1 MSTSVAPATPD
12 ATGDPRSPGEPEGTG
27 GDTGRPAVV
36 ARTVTWREL
45 ATSRGAL
52 VAYAFIFP
60 YVAFFVAFRILPAL
74 YGVLL
79 SFGDVSLSGKFRLV
93 GTENFARLISDD
105 VFWHSLR
112 VTGIYAVL
120 AIPLSVV
127 LSLLMA
133 QLCNRTM
140 RGMSFY
146 RSLFFLP
153 VVTSPVISG
162 IIFVWLFSGGGPID
176 ELLSTAGLEL
186 GSWLQNQH
194 LVLPALALVAAWGSF
209 GYNMLIL
216 LAGMLAIP
224 TDYYEAAELDGAG
237 AWHRFRYITMPL
249 LKPAL
254 FFVLVLETVKSF
266 QAFDMIYVMTGGGP
280 SRGSYTLTFMI
291 FDQGF
296 GYFEFG
302 YASAVGVV
310 LLVITLILSLIQ
322 RRLVGRNDT

>member
-1 MSTSVAPATPD
+1 
-12 ATGDPRSPGEPEGTG
+12 
-27 GDTGRPAVV
+27 
-36 ARTVTWREL
+36 
-45 ATSRGAL
+45 
-52 VAYAFIFP
+52 
-60 YVAFFVAFRILPAL
+60 
-74 YGVLL
+74 
-79 SFGDVSLSGKFRLV
+79 V
-93 GTENFARLISDD
+93 GLENFARLVQDD

-112 VTGIYAVL
+112 VTTIYALL
-120 AIPLSVV
+120 AIPLAVV

-133 QLCNRTM
+133 QLCNRAM

-162 IIFVWLFSGGGPID
+162 IIFVWMFSGGGPLD
-176 ELLSTAGLEL
+176 ELLGSVGLEL
-186 GSWLQNQH
+186 GNWLQNEF
-194 LVLPALALVAAWGSF
+194 LVLPALALVAAWSSF

-224 TDYYEAAELDGAG
+224 PDYYEAAELDGASP
-237 AWHRFRYITMPL
+237 WERFRYVTLPL

-266 QAFDMIYVMTGGGP
+266 QAFDTIYVMTGGGP
-280 SRGSYTLTFMI
+280 ARGSYTLTFMI

-322 RRLVGRNDT
+322 RRLMGRSES